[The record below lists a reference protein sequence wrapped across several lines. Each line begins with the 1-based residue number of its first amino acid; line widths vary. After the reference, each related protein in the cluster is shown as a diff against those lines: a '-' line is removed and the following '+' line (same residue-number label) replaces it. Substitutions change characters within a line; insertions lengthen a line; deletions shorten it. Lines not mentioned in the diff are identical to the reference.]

1 MTQPIIH
8 SSRLIQ
14 QKEKKNKVLI
24 RGRGIISFIPLLP
37 VRRLSS
43 SNLVSYQWQ
52 RPHSSS
58 PVCLCSWQ
66 YGIVLDAGSSHTAL
80 FVYQWPADKE
90 NETGIVSQHSMCDV
104 QGGGIS
110 SYADNP
116 PAAGSSLK
124 ACLDQAKAAVPAE
137 RHAETPLH
145 LGATAGMRLLNLTDP
160 GATQRT
166 PFDFRG
172 ARILSGE
179 EEGLFGWVTANYLME
194 NFVKYGWVGRWVRP
208 KRATAGALDLG
219 GASTQITFET
229 PDPAAPAVPL
239 RLYGQRF
246 RVFTHS
252 FLCFGRDQVL
262 KRLLG
267 HLLKASSFRLALSN
281 PCWPRGFSRS
291 FPMES
296 VFGSPCTA
304 PLRPP
309 NYFPSALVNMSG
321 SGNAGQCREQ
331 AARLLASQDFAGTAL
346 PNVTGR
352 FIAFSAFFYTVDF
365 LQSVTKRRVASPKD
379 LEDATEEICN
389 MTWAQLLHAEPRMER
404 FLPDYCPMANF
415 VSLLLTRGYGFDE
428 TTFLDIAFQ
437 KKAGETSIGWALGFM
452 LNLTNMIPAEEAG
465 SWRATAPGPW
475 VGLLLLLVAILLV
488 AAAASAC
495 LLRGRTTPGAL

>member
-1 MTQPIIH
+1 MAAGVPRVALWALLGVSVAALAALLLLCLPPATQ
-8 SSRLIQ
+8 
-14 QKEKKNKVLI
+14 
-24 RGRGIISFIPLLP
+24 LP
-37 VRRLSS
+37 
-43 SNLVSYQWQ
+43 
-52 RPHSSS
+52 RP
-58 PVCLCSWQ
+58 PPTK

-90 NETGIVSQHSMCDV
+90 NETGIVTQHSMCDV
-104 QGGGIS
+104 EGGGIS
-110 SYADNP
+110 SYAHDP

-124 ACLDQAKAAVPAE
+124 ACLDHAKTAVPAE
-137 RHAETPLH
+137 RHAATPLH

-160 GATQRT
+160 GATQHVLEAVSATLRET

-194 NFVKYGWVGRWVRP
+194 NFVKYNWVGRWVRP
-208 KRATAGALDLG
+208 KRGTVGALDLG

-229 PDPAAPAVPL
+229 ADPAAPAVPL
-239 RLYGQRF
+239 HLYGQQF
-246 RVFTHS
+246 RVYTHS

-262 KRLLG
+262 KRLLA
-267 HLLKASSFRLALSN
+267 HLLKASSFRLVLAN

-291 FPMES
+291 FPMDS

-321 SGNAGQCREQ
+321 SGSAGQCREQ
-331 AARLLASQDFAGTAL
+331 ATRLIASEEGFAGSGQ
-346 PNVTGR
+346 PNVSGS

-365 LQSVTKRRVASPKD
+365 LQLVSKRRVATPGD
-379 LEDATEEICN
+379 LEAATEEICN
-389 MTWAQLLHAEPRMER
+389 MTWAQLFRAAPHMER

-415 VSLLLTRGYGFDE
+415 ISLLLTQGYGFNE
-428 TTFLDIAFQ
+428 STFPDIAFQ

-452 LNLTNMIPAEEAG
+452 LNLTNMIPAEQAG
-465 SWRATAPGPW
+465 AWRATALGPW
-475 VGLLLLLVAILLV
+475 VGLLLLLVAILAV
-488 AAAASAC
+488 AAGASAC
-495 LLRGRTTPGAL
+495 LLRSRTTPGAL